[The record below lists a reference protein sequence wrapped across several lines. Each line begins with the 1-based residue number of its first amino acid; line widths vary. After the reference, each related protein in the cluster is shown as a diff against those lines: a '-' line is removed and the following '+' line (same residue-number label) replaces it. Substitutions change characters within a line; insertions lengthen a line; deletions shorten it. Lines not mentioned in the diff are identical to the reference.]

1 MVKLILKYQYLIFI
15 AFVLCFR
22 FFYAA
27 NVVNFTQDQAR
38 DVVLMD
44 QFRQE
49 KKLFVN
55 YGPKASVGNFY
66 LAPFYYQLHY
76 FISFFTGNHPLTMH
90 YVTTFVES
98 FTPFVL
104 LLILAR
110 FFDKKSS
117 YVAATLFAFSPL
129 VTIFATFA
137 WNPNMIPFL
146 STLSLYLLLRYD
158 AEKKWWQVVGG
169 TLFIALAVH
178 LHYQA
183 VVLLPFLAFYFVFVG
198 RKLHLWRHLLL
209 AIILA
214 SVTMLPYFL
223 GELANNWQNTRQ
235 IVAFFTSEHSKYFDR
250 VSKPE
255 FVLTFIP
262 QFFERIFFKESFGW
276 MKVIVGRLVFF
287 AGFFLLFIKALKN
300 KKLLLVLIY
309 FISIL
314 IMMRVYKGDKLDYYM
329 STLFIAPYF
338 LMATLLHFKKFFIGL
353 VLLIAWLAG
362 GQYALVTPKNQLNEL
377 MAAIN
382 FINHNVDGSA
392 ANFVFHDD
400 NYVNI
405 FSYGLKRYSTLKHDP
420 NSSNVVDV
428 CYGLQRCNWD
438 GNLWCA
444 DDRGYTFMAL
454 FREAAKYKAGA
465 SFVTYDAF
473 SLNIGE
479 ADPKVVPNYEIS
491 LYDNAYGSDLLDLN

>member
-15 AFVLCFR
+15 AFILCFR
-22 FFYAA
+22 LIYAA

-44 QFRQE
+44 RFRQE
-49 KKLFVN
+49 KVMFVD

-76 FISFFTGNHPLTMH
+76 FISFFTNNHPLTMH

-98 FTPFVL
+98 FTPFIL
-104 LLILAR
+104 LLVLIR

-146 STLSLYLLLRYD
+146 STLSLYLLLRYSE
-158 AEKKWWQVVGG
+158 EKKWWQVAGG
-169 TLFIALAVH
+169 TLFVALAVH

-183 VVLLPFLAFYFVFVG
+183 VVLLPFLAFFYIYLG
-198 RKLHLWRHLLL
+198 RSFRIWKHISLAILL
-209 AIILA
+209 AA
-214 SVTMLPYFL
+214 ATMLPYFVS
-223 GELANNWQNTRQ
+223 EIANNWQNTRQ
-235 IVAFFTSEHSKYFDR
+235 IISFFTSEHSRYFDR

-255 FVLTFIP
+255 FIFTFIP
-262 QFFERIFFKESFGW
+262 QFFERIFYKESFGW
-276 MKVIVGRLVFF
+276 MKVLIGRFVFL
-287 AGFFLLFIKALKN
+287 AGFFLFFIKAFRN
-300 KKLLLVLIY
+300 KKIFLVLIY
-309 FISIL
+309 FVSIL
-314 IMMRVYKGDKLDYYM
+314 VMMRVYKGDKLDYYM

-338 LMATLLHFKKFFIGL
+338 LIAMLLHFKKVFVGL
-353 VLLIAWLAG
+353 VLLIAWFAG
-362 GQYALVTPKNQLNEL
+362 GQYARVTPKNQLNEL
-377 MAAIN
+377 MTAVSFINRNVVSNSAN
-382 FINHNVDGSA
+382 FI
-392 ANFVFHDD
+392 FHDD

-405 FSYGLKRYSTLKHDP
+405 FSYGLRKYSTLRHDP
-420 NSSNVVDV
+420 SSLAVVDI
-428 CYGLQRCNWD
+428 CYGIQRCNWD

-454 FREAAKYKAGA
+454 FREAAIYTQEA
-465 SFVTYDAF
+465 SFMTYDAF
-473 SLNIGE
+473 NLSVGRIE
-479 ADPKVVPNYEIS
+479 ASTIPNYEVS
-491 LYDNAYGSDLLDLN
+491 LYDNAYGNDLLDLN